1 MPDDLEKFIHHNRD
15 KFDVKAPP
23 PFVINRIVKQLES
36 DDKKKPAGILVP
48 FRVIRWVAAILILVV
63 CGITFLIVKTKVPM
77 NATTTDDLIQ
87 NQTSKKG
94 VMFAGLHNMESPA
107 SRITAASA
115 AEQLQNQGND
125 IVDALV
131 QTLNNDPNDNVRLAA
146 LDGLARFY
154 RENYVRRQLIAS
166 LGMQQDPVVQIAM
179 IHLLTRMRESGIL
192 EDLGRMV
199 NDENIQKAVKD
210 CAYSSILELRHS

>member
-15 KFDVKAPP
+15 NFDMKAPP
-23 PFVINRIVKQLES
+23 PFVIDRIVEQLKS
-36 DDKKKPAGILVP
+36 DDKKKPGGILIP
-48 FRVIRWVAAILILVV
+48 FRVIRWAAASLILIA
-63 CGITFLIVKTKVPM
+63 CGVTFLIVKTKVSI
-77 NATTTDDLIQ
+77 NAATTDDLAQ
-87 NQTSKKG
+87 NQTSKKV
-94 VMFAGLHNMESPA
+94 VMFAGLRNMESPA
-107 SRITAASA
+107 SRISAASA

-131 QTLNNDPNDNVRLAA
+131 QTLNNDPNGNVRLAS

-166 LGMQQDPVVQIAM
+166 LRKQQDPVVQIAM
-179 IHLLTRMRESGIL
+179 IHLLTRMREFGIL
-192 EDLGRMV
+192 EELDRMV

>member
-15 KFDVKAPP
+15 HFDVKPPP
-23 PFVINRIVKQLES
+23 PFVIDRIVAQLKS
-36 DDKKKPAGILVP
+36 GDKKKPRGILIP
-48 FRVIRWVAAILILVV
+48 FRVIRWAAASLILVA
-63 CGITFLIVKTKVPM
+63 CGIGFLIV
-77 NATTTDDLIQ
+77 
-87 NQTSKKG
+87 QTSKKR
-94 VMFAGLHNMESPA
+94 VMFAGLQNMESPA
-107 SRITAASA
+107 SRITAAYA

-131 QTLNNDPNDNVRLAA
+131 QTLNTDPNGNVRLAA

-166 LGMQQDPVVQIAM
+166 LGKQQDPVVQIAM
-179 IHLLTRMRESGIL
+179 IHLLTRMRASGIL
-192 EDLGRMV
+192 EELDRMV
-199 NDENIQKAVKD
+199 HDENIQKAVKD